1 MLKKDKQIDKII
13 EKPIAP
19 DVTSGFIIYLS
30 TNNLTK
36 RGEKMEKISW
46 EIGELASQCGITV
59 RTLRHYHQIGLLVP
73 SEFTEAGHRLYTKTD
88 ASKLQQI
95 LSLKQL
101 GFSLEEIYNF
111 IVNPNYDPML
121 VVQAQLEIINE
132 QIKLKEKLRKE
143 LEQLQILMSLNQ
155 NISADQL
162 LKIMELIRMN
172 DSNYLTPELV
182 EKMRASLNSLTEEKK
197 LKLKKMLPLVDEP
210 QKQALQKMI
219 IK

>member
-1 MLKKDKQIDKII
+1 MAK
-13 EKPIAP
+13 
-19 DVTSGFIIYLS
+19 TSW
-30 TNNLTK
+30 K
-36 RGEKMEKISW
+36 
-46 EIGELASQCGITV
+46 IGELASQCGITV

-73 SEFTEAGHRLYTKTD
+73 SEFTEAGHRLYTKAD

-121 VVQAQLEIINE
+121 VVQTQLEIINE

-172 DSNYLTPELV
+172 ESNYLTPELV

-197 LKLKKMLPLVDEP
+197 LKLKKMLPLVDET